1 MDIRLYLCAAFVVAG
16 LAWLLCA
23 MRVLVRGSGG
33 AATVFASMGA
43 LSLAAVWMMWSGP
56 WRSSDQGLFPMAV
69 LDLSAPPAAI
79 ERDGSS
85 H

>member
-1 MDIRLYLCAAFVVAG
+1 MDIRIFLCASFVITA
-16 LAWLLCA
+16 LACFYGA
-23 MRVLVRGSGG
+23 MRIVGRGAAG
-33 AATVFASMGA
+33 AATIFTGMGA

-69 LDLSAPPAAI
+69 QDLSAPPAAI
-79 ERDGSS
+79 ERDSSS